1 MIDRLTRIFMVI
13 GGVSGVCALT
23 WPGMFPVGDPAA
35 VLVRYDTPDFHRA
48 VATSHPAWPR
58 CLPASSSSARPGSGS
73 PDGAAG
79 WGSAPMPDVLDAQHP
94 VDQLIDDVDGPR
106 AAREDGPRVLHRRA
120 PLHEGS
126 DKPLGRLSNRTG
138 FNVEAKLRPRRN
150 AAMLTDQGDPF
161 RVAAGSAQR
170 FELLLAGL
178 QVRDHQSPVPR
189 AAWSSASKTWLKIKA
204 APNPPVTEGAVAN
217 RTEAAYARSDLF
229 EQHRRLMDEWADY
242 LSGQRGPKVPPR
254 RHTASVRP
262 HRWRAASNTPS
273 R

>member
-79 WGSAPMPDVLDAQHP
+79 WGSAPMLDVLDAQHP
-94 VDQLIDDVDGPR
+94 VDQFIDDVDGPR

-126 DKPLGRLSNRTG
+126 DKPLGRL
-138 FNVEAKLRPRRN
+138 
-150 AAMLTDQGDPF
+150 
-161 RVAAGSAQR
+161 
-170 FELLLAGL
+170 
-178 QVRDHQSPVPR
+178 
-189 AAWSSASKTWLKIKA
+189 
-204 APNPPVTEGAVAN
+204 
-217 RTEAAYARSDLF
+217 
-229 EQHRRLMDEWADY
+229 
-242 LSGQRGPKVPPR
+242 
-254 RHTASVRP
+254 
-262 HRWRAASNTPS
+262 
-273 R
+273 